1 MDFEDGSP
9 SQYIAE
15 KVFPLPGYH
24 GPVATGGGEG
34 TRKSGYVHSC
44 VRDAL
49 ISEFGQKTV
58 AIGGGGSH
66 QIQFNAGQMTRITPA
81 AAKLACTT

>member
-9 SQYIAE
+9 SQYITE

-24 GPVATGGGEG
+24 GPVATGHGEG
-34 TRKSGYVHSC
+34 TRKAGYVHSC

-49 ISEFGQKTV
+49 ISEFGQNTV

-66 QIQFNAGQMTRITPA
+66 KIRFNAGQETRITPA